1 MHWESPAKGKVRIS
15 YSSFSIYWYLNYA
28 TVYTI
33 WNENFITSFVVF
45 SNRKSRGIFRRDAS
59 QKVHFES
66 LKYSAA
72 KLHEKGIILE
82 IGTLP
87 TNQWVEIYTMI
98 SSVIYIQFSIK
109 FTFKYIKRNWTSTN
123 QSFIANIVTMSTM

>member
-1 MHWESPAKGKVRIS
+1 MNLRLTTIIDMFKSALRIS
-15 YSSFSIYWYLNYA
+15 SKRESKNISFFFHFLIFMLQYI
-28 TVYTI
+28 I

-59 QKVHFES
+59 QKAHFES

-87 TNQWVEIYTMI
+87 TNQWVI
-98 SSVIYIQFSIK
+98 SVIYIQVSSSLVSMLK
-109 FTFKYIKRNWTSTN
+109 EMGPLQTN
-123 QSFIANIVTMSTM
+123 YL

>member
-1 MHWESPAKGKVRIS
+1 MNLRLTTIIDMFKSALRIS
-15 YSSFSIYWYLNYA
+15 SKRESKNISFFFHLL
-28 TVYTI
+28 TFMLQYTI
-33 WNENFITSFVVF
+33 WNENFITSSVVF

-59 QKVHFES
+59 QKAHFES

-87 TNQWVEIYTMI
+87 TNQWVI
-98 SSVIYIQFSIK
+98 SVIYIQVSSSLVSMLK
-109 FTFKYIKRNWTSTN
+109 EMGPLQTN
-123 QSFIANIVTMSTM
+123 YL

>member
-1 MHWESPAKGKVRIS
+1 MNLRLTTIIDMFKSALRIS
-15 YSSFSIYWYLNYA
+15 SKRESKNIAFFFFHLLIFMLQYI
-28 TVYTI
+28 I
-33 WNENFITSFVVF
+33 WNENFITSSVVF

-59 QKVHFES
+59 QKAHFES

-87 TNQWVEIYTMI
+87 TNQWVI
-98 SSVIYIQFSIK
+98 SVIYIQVSSSLVSMLK
-109 FTFKYIKRNWTSTN
+109 DMGPLQTN
-123 QSFIANIVTMSTM
+123 YLWQIL

>member
-1 MHWESPAKGKVRIS
+1 MNLRLTTIIDMFKSALRIS
-15 YSSFSIYWYLNYA
+15 SKRESKNISFFFHLLIFMLQYI
-28 TVYTI
+28 I
-33 WNENFITSFVVF
+33 WNENFITSSVVF

-59 QKVHFES
+59 QKAHFES

-87 TNQWVEIYTMI
+87 TNQWVI
-98 SSVIYIQFSIK
+98 SVIYIQVSSSLVSMLK
-109 FTFKYIKRNWTSTN
+109 EMGPLHTN
-123 QSFIANIVTMSTM
+123 YL

>member
-1 MHWESPAKGKVRIS
+1 MNLRLTTIIDMFKSALRIS
-15 YSSFSIYWYLNYA
+15 SKRESKNISFFFHILIFMLQYM
-28 TVYTI
+28 I
-33 WNENFITSFVVF
+33 WNENFITSSVVF

-59 QKVHFES
+59 QKAHFES

-87 TNQWVEIYTMI
+87 TNQWVI
-98 SSVIYIQFSIK
+98 SVIYIQVSSSLVSMLK
-109 FTFKYIKRNWTSTN
+109 KMGPLQTN
-123 QSFIANIVTMSTM
+123 YL

>member
-1 MHWESPAKGKVRIS
+1 MNLRLTTIIDMFKSALRIS
-15 YSSFSIYWYLNYA
+15 SKRESKNISFFFHLLIFMLQYI
-28 TVYTI
+28 I

-59 QKVHFES
+59 QKAHFES

-87 TNQWVEIYTMI
+87 TNQWVI
-98 SSVIYIQFSIK
+98 SVIYIQVSSSLVSMLK
-109 FTFKYIKRNWTSTN
+109 EMGPLQNN
-123 QSFIANIVTMSTM
+123 

>member
-1 MHWESPAKGKVRIS
+1 MNLRLTTIIDMFKSALRIS
-15 YSSFSIYWYLNYA
+15 SKRESKNISFFFHLLIFMLQ
-28 TVYTI
+28 YTCII
-33 WNENFITSFVVF
+33 WNETFITSFVVF

-59 QKVHFES
+59 QKAHFES

-87 TNQWVEIYTMI
+87 TNQWVI
-98 SSVIYIQFSIK
+98 SVIYIQVSSSLVSMLK
-109 FTFKYIKRNWTSTN
+109 EMGPLQTN
-123 QSFIANIVTMSTM
+123 YL

>member
-1 MHWESPAKGKVRIS
+1 MNLRLTTIIDMFKSALRIS
-15 YSSFSIYWYLNYA
+15 SKRESKNIFLFPFTDIYT
-28 TVYTI
+28 TVNTI

-59 QKVHFES
+59 QKAHFES

-87 TNQWVEIYTMI
+87 TNQWVI
-98 SSVIYIQFSIK
+98 SVIYIQVSSSLVSMLK
-109 FTFKYIKRNWTSTN
+109 EMGPLQTN
-123 QSFIANIVTMSTM
+123 YL

>member
-1 MHWESPAKGKVRIS
+1 MNLRSTTIIDMFKSALRIS
-15 YSSFSIYWYLNYA
+15 SKRESKNIFLFPFTDIYA

-59 QKVHFES
+59 QKAHFES

-87 TNQWVEIYTMI
+87 TNQWVI
-98 SSVIYIQFSIK
+98 SVIYIQVSSSLVSMLK
-109 FTFKYIKRNWTSTN
+109 EMGPLQTN
-123 QSFIANIVTMSTM
+123 YL

>member
-1 MHWESPAKGKVRIS
+1 MNLRLTTIIDMFKSALRIS
-15 YSSFSIYWYLNYA
+15 SKKESKNISFFFPFTDIYA

-33 WNENFITSFVVF
+33 WNENFITSSVLF

-59 QKVHFES
+59 QKAHFES

-87 TNQWVEIYTMI
+87 TNQWVI
-98 SSVIYIQFSIK
+98 SVIYIQVSSSLVSMLK
-109 FTFKYIKRNWTSTN
+109 EMGPLQTN
-123 QSFIANIVTMSTM
+123 YL